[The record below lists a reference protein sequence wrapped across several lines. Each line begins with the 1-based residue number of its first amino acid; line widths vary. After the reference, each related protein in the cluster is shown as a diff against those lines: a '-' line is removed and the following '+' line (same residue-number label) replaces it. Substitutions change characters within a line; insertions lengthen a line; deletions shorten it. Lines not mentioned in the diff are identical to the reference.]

1 MHEVHFL
8 FVATN
13 SARPKLAAHSEW
25 RITFVAEADL
35 LNKSKVAA
43 ICVLA
48 IAASCADPVDKAAK
62 KRIFSPEDPPKVLA
76 SAAEDLEP
84 AKLSDNADLARR
96 VLRMGAAEATER
108 LGPHRFAATV
118 AFTWAGGGRT
128 EELKENRVL
137 MAGRGGVAGDFH
149 ASLNNSRDQ
158 GLEVIRVHNAVYAR
172 SRYGKFRQRLRDRGM
187 AEKEREEVYGALRD
201 FDSIFDGRLK
211 LVLSAKGSV
220 RGRPAIKYAVTLAP
234 APKEARTAKAALPAV
249 VGPKGGFD
257 EPTSRRI
264 ASFEK
269 RQLKSVQGEVAVDSQ
284 TAVVLESHLDGRL
297 SVPSPAADKE
307 ATLRLTVDT
316 SLSDFGSDPGI
327 KPPTEFL
334 PDADKPAGIASALD
348 RFGIPRGGPGKDA
361 GVEPEAGEEEP

>member
-118 AFTWAGGGRT
+118 AFAWAGGGRT

-249 VGPKGGFD
+249 VAPKGGFD
-257 EPTSRRI
+257 EATSRRI